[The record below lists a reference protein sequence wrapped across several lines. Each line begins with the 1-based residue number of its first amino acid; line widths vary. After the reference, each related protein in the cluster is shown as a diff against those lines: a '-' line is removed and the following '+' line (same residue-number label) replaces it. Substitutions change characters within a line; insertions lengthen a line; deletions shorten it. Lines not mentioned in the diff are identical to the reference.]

1 MPPLIPNSLPLN
13 IMKLISL
20 KIISLN
26 CFCSWGLE
34 NKRPKFHSQNLQQCD
49 LTWPEPS
56 MVTSHGQNLQQC
68 DLTLSQVPCCAC
80 PVADL
85 LSQDPGSPR
94 KGHRT
99 QESPRNGR
107 GGEAG
112 TTHFEDRK
120 AHKLGWPLDAIGKK
134 KLLSFWSLQRE

>member
-1 MPPLIPNSLPLN
+1 M
-13 IMKLISL
+13 
-20 KIISLN
+20 
-26 CFCSWGLE
+26 
-34 NKRPKFHSQNLQQCD
+34 
-49 LTWPEPS
+49 
-56 MVTSHGQNLQQC
+56 
-68 DLTLSQVPCCAC
+68 
-80 PVADL
+80 ADL

-134 KLLSFWSLQRE
+134 KTAFLLESSEGIRTTRHPDFRQL